1 MSYKIN
7 VRAWPLFDQADVAR
21 PRPFL
26 GFLVVEFDALPLA
39 KQFEHRSTHRA
50 AMEEVLEAGFIPDEP
65 EPLVD
70 KESCDRSGR
79 HTRILRFRVPENVQE
94 LPHPQIPVVSDNEA
108 RTWPVPGSEG
118 GNRPQV

>member
-1 MSYKIN
+1 
-7 VRAWPLFDQADVAR
+7 
-21 PRPFL
+21 
-26 GFLVVEFDALPLA
+26 
-39 KQFEHRSTHRA
+39 
-50 AMEEVLEAGFIPDEP
+50 MEEVLEPGFIPDEP

-108 RTWPVPGSEG
+108 RTVAGAGERG
-118 GNRPQV
+118 NGNRPQV